1 MTQREFYTIAI
12 SLFDGSQ
19 QVWTPT
25 ELAKKLD
32 CTTQR
37 AAAILRKAELDGYLK
52 SFTVNN
58 RRQWIGSDD
67 FIPIT
72 IEWITADEY
81 FESLTIF
88 QKIRE
93 IILDYLDELWYS

>member
-1 MTQREFYTIAI
+1 MTQRDFYTIAI
-12 SLFDGSQ
+12 SLFDSSQ
-19 QVWTPT
+19 QVWTVT
-25 ELAKKLD
+25 ELAERLD
-32 CTTQR
+32 CSTQR
-37 AAAILRKAELDGYLK
+37 ATAILRKAEFDGYLK
-52 SFTVNN
+52 SFTINN
-58 RRQWIGSDD
+58 RHQWIGSDD

-81 FESLTIF
+81 FESLSFF